1 MLNNDDIKI
10 FKIILKNSID
20 NNNMSY
26 GENYFFFKNKYYK
39 IKTDHVIY
47 LKNRN
52 ILLAKNTENN
62 ITIYTIYKK
71 FEEFINMLIINIS
84 NEKQNITTNNNT
96 NIEKNI
102 ITPKPIKKSV
112 KSIIKK
118 YI

>member
-1 MLNNDDIKI
+1 MFYYDDI
-10 FKIILKNSID
+10 FFFFFLLKNSID
-20 NNNMSY
+20 NNKMSY

-84 NEKQNITTNNNT
+84 NEKQNITTNNT

-112 KSIIKK
+112 KSIVKK